1 MANHELF
8 TIRKR
13 ARMGM
18 RQAQESGRHVSTAP
32 FGYRNAKESG
42 GKGILV
48 VDETRAFIIQKIFR
62 DYLSGVPH
70 YIIHKNARKI
80 GFTLKGNRSEEHTSE
95 LQSLMRTSYAVF
107 CLKKKKY

>member
-18 RQAQESGRHVSTAP
+18 RQAQESGRHVITAP
-32 FGYRNAKESG
+32 LGYRNAKESG

-48 VDETRAFIIQKIFR
+48 VDETRAFIIKKIFR
-62 DYLSGVPH
+62 DYISGVPH
-70 YIIHKNARKI
+70 YIIHNIARTTGLTLNGNDAIVRVLRNYVYVVLNQVNAYETQPK
-80 GFTLKGNRSEEHTSE
+80 
-95 LQSLMRTSYAVF
+95 
-107 CLKKKKY
+107 

>member
-70 YIIHKNARKI
+70 YIIHK
-80 GFTLKGNRSEEHTSE
+80 RSEEHTSE
-95 LQSLMRTSYAVF
+95 FQSLMRNSYAVF
-107 CLKKKKY
+107 CLKKKNKKIITTN